1 MFQEFYTDT
10 YVSRFIKN
18 LLKNAPI
25 PLYPEISDSDKIYAG
40 CKYIY
45 GKFIIYCLT
54 TGRFKIDDED
64 SLYPSSNVYPSSALL
79 PGIFIDGKLTSPEE
93 AALGTYKVLDYYDPD
108 NKDIHYRYHSK
119 ETHYDPETHYHL
131 GKYLRHLKYQTGLD
145 LMPFYNC
152 YSGISIPYL
161 TTELEGT
168 EYRASISRDETS
180 YKHVAIPVKFD
191 RTYTIALESEAPVL
205 LGTVIYN
212 KNVGIIAPLS
222 KADTFSSY
230 SFLPS
235 ASFSKPFLEHIPR
248 ATTNSIYEQE
258 RNLYLIIRLP
268 KTHDTGIVVLEG
280 DYTDSWTRKV
290 VSAETNNKLSDIQHK
305 DMLFYLSLLHM
316 LSARSFAF
324 SDRLVEYLLL
334 NVIHKDEQL
343 DGNIKYAQDLVYTN
357 REKEIPGLYGVWN
370 DNIKIDINSICRNAS
385 NKVLLR
391 DMDGY
396 LNKDV
401 EKLLISIGSDVA
413 RR

>member
-18 LLKNAPI
+18 LLKTAPI
-25 PLYPEISDSDKIYAG
+25 PLYPEISDSDMIYAG
-40 CKYIY
+40 CRYIY

-54 TGRFKIDDED
+54 TGRVKADAED
-64 SLYPSSNVYPSSALL
+64 SLYPSSKVYPSSALL
-79 PGIFIDGKLTSPEE
+79 PGSSIDGNL
-93 AALGTYKVLDYYDPD
+93 ATYKILDYYDPD
-108 NKDIHYRYHSK
+108 NKDIHYRYQSK
-119 ETHYDPETHYHL
+119 ETYYDPETHYHL
-131 GKYLRHLKYQTGLD
+131 GKYLRHLKHQTGLD

-168 EYRASISRDETS
+168 KYSASISRNETS
-180 YKHVAIPVKFD
+180 YKQVAIPVKFD
-191 RTYTIALESEAPVL
+191 HTYTIALESEAPVL

-212 KNVGIIAPLS
+212 KNVGIIAPS
-222 KADTFSSY
+222 SEADTFSSY

-235 ASFSKPFLEHIPR
+235 ASFSKPFLEYIPK
-248 ATTNSIYEQE
+248 ATTNAIYGQE

-268 KTHDTGIVVLEG
+268 KTHATGIVVLEG
-280 DYTDSWTRKV
+280 DYTDSWTR
-290 VSAETNNKLSDIQHK
+290 VSAETNKSSDIQPK
-305 DMLFYLSLLHM
+305 DMLFNLSLLHM

-357 REKEIPGLYGVWN
+357 RDKEIPGIYGVWN
-370 DNIKIDINSICRNAS
+370 DNIRIDIDSICRNAS

-401 EKLLISIGSDVA
+401 EKLLIDIGSEVA

>member
-25 PLYPEISDSDKIYAG
+25 PLYPEIYDSDKIYAG

-45 GKFIIYCLT
+45 GKFIIHCT
-54 TGRFKIDDED
+54 NTGIVN
-64 SLYPSSNVYPSSALL
+64 PSAE
-79 PGIFIDGKLTSPEE
+79 GITP
-93 AALGTYKVLDYYDPD
+93 ATYEILDYYDPD

-119 ETHYDPETHYHL
+119 ETYYDPETHYHL

-161 TTELEGT
+161 TTELDSTG
-168 EYRASISRDETS
+168 YKASISRNETS

-212 KNVGIIAPLS
+212 KNVGIIEPLS
-222 KADTFSSY
+222 EADDFSSH
-230 SFLPS
+230 SFLLS
-235 ASFSKPFLEHIPR
+235 ASFSRPFLECIP
-248 ATTNSIYEQE
+248 AAPTASTYEQE

-290 VSAETNNKLSDIQHK
+290 VSAETNRNEPLDIQHK
-305 DMLFYLSLLHM
+305 DMLFNLSLLHM

-334 NVIHKDEQL
+334 NVIHKDEQF

-385 NKVLLR
+385 NEVLLR

-401 EKLLISIGSDVA
+401 EKLLISIGSEVA